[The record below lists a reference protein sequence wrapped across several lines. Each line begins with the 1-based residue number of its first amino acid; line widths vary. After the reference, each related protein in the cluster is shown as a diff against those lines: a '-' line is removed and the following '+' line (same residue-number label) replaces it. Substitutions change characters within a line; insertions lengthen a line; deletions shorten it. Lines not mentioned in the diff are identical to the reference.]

1 MQRGKTQESES
12 STPKAA
18 LKAPLAASN
27 MEEGGGGG
35 GDFNVVP
42 APLGQEMEKRRSAL
56 CSRCCTTLKS
66 ER

>member
-35 GDFNVVP
+35 VILMWFLHPWDRKWRRGVV
-42 APLGQEMEKRRSAL
+42 LSAL
-56 CSRCCTTLKS
+56 DAAQP
-66 ER
+66 